1 MKLFLTEYTKDGIQ
15 HEGPIIVAPNFELAL
30 EQAQYLDIKLV
41 GELAGFYNPYG
52 DSEKVERTL
61 H

>member
-1 MKLFLTEYTKDGIQ
+1 MKARLLL
-15 HEGPIIVAPNFELAL
+15 ASFELAL

-41 GELAGFYNPYG
+41 GELAGFYNPHG